1 MPQPGATDVH
11 IDTFLT
17 NVSVAYVQAAT
28 NYVHDQL
35 FPVVPVEFQSDL
47 YYTYSKADFL
57 RDMVEERADGTESAG
72 TGYTLSTTPYLCKV
86 YALHKQVTKRQRAN
100 ADSVLKPDQD
110 AATFLAQQMLI
121 KRERQWADA
130 YFKTG
135 VWGTSTTVDLGDRW
149 DHSTGGDPIGLI
161 ETGIEKIAQE
171 CGMMPNCAVIGRN
184 AWRILKHHSHVV
196 DRYKHT
202 SPESITTD
210 MVARLVELDRII
222 VAKAIRNTAAEGA
235 TGAYSFI
242 ASTTDMLLAYVTD
255 TPSLQ
260 MPSAGYTFEWTGV
273 NGTSSPMTTAKY
285 AEPLKKADR
294 IETEY
299 SWDFKVVAK
308 DCGYFLKSVVGT

>member
-1 MPQPGATDVH
+1 MPAPGVTDVH

-17 NVSVAYVQAAT
+17 NVSVAYVQAAK
-28 NYVHDQL
+28 NYVHDQI

-57 RDMVEERADGTESAG
+57 RDMVEERADGAESAG
-72 TGYTLSTTPYLCKV
+72 TGYTLATTPYLCKV

-100 ADSVLKPDQD
+100 ADSVIKPDKD
-110 AATFLAQQMLI
+110 AAMFLAQQMLI
-121 KRERQWADA
+121 KRERQWCDTF
-130 YFKTG
+130 FKAA
-135 VWGTSTTVDLGDRW
+135 VWGTTIDFGTSAGTQWTTELGK
-149 DHSTGGDPIGLI
+149 PINDI
-161 ETGIEKIAQE
+161 EVGIEKIAQE
-171 CGMMPNCAVIGRN
+171 SGMMPNCAVIGRK
-184 AWRILKHHSHVV
+184 AWRVLKHHKDVV

-222 VAKAIRNTAAEGA
+222 VARAIRNTAGEGA
-235 TGAYSFI
+235 SGSYSFI
-242 ASTTDMLLAYVTD
+242 ASDDAMLLAYVTD

-299 SWDFKVVAK
+299 SWDFKAIAT
-308 DCGYFLKSVVGT
+308 DCGYFLDNLVV